1 MKRILAM
8 LKNLQIKLTR
18 IGQNEVILLLKQLS
32 ALVSS
37 GLPLVPSLVT
47 LEEQATNRRL
57 KHTLALVRSEVEQGK
72 PLSEGMDCF
81 PRVFPL
87 TVRNTVRVGEAS
99 GFMDTALQQI
109 AQYMEEQASF
119 RGEMITAMVYPAIVF
134 VATMGVTVFMLLVV
148 IPQIIPFLQM
158 MGGELPWNTKLLID
172 VTNYATANI
181 KRISQTVAGGVLL
194 FWALYKTKGGRY
206 RFDQLKMKMPLF
218 GFIIR
223 TSIIVQFAKT
233 MYLLIN
239 SGVPIIDALRTVR
252 DVDKNT
258 AVRRAIDLCIG
269 RVLLGESLSE
279 PMRKVPNVFPPLV
292 RSMVKVGEET
302 GTMDAAM
309 GRIADIH
316 YSILHSYIKKL
327 NASLEPMLLIL
338 LGGMVGFMAAAMI
351 GGILS
356 GYSVR

>member
-1 MKRILAM
+1 
-8 LKNLQIKLTR
+8 
-18 IGQNEVILLLKQLS
+18 
-32 ALVSS
+32 
-37 GLPLVPSLVT
+37 
-47 LEEQATNRRL
+47 
-57 KHTLALVRSEVEQGK
+57 
-72 PLSEGMDCF
+72 MDRF

-99 GFMDTALQQI
+99 GFLDTALQQI
-109 AQYMEEQASF
+109 AQYMEDQGSF
-119 RGEMITAMVYPAIVF
+119 RGELATAMIYPTIVF
-134 VATMGVTVFMLLVV
+134 VATMGVMAFMMLVV

-158 MGGELPWNTKLLID
+158 MGGELPWNTKLLIA
-172 VTNYATANI
+172 VTNFATANI
-181 KRISQTVAGGVLL
+181 KNIGLVLAGSILCFLVMNR
-194 FWALYKTKGGRY
+194 TKVGRY
-206 RFDQLKMKMPLF
+206 RIDLLKMKMPLF
-218 GFIIR
+218 GFLIR

-233 MYLLIN
+233 MYLLTN
-239 SGVPIIDALRTVR
+239 SGVTIVDALRTVR

-279 PMRKVPNVFPPLV
+279 PMRKVSNIFPPLV

-316 YSILHSYIKKL
+316 YSILNSYIKKL
-327 NASLEPMLLIL
+327 NASLEPLLLIM

-356 GYSVR
+356 GYSVQ